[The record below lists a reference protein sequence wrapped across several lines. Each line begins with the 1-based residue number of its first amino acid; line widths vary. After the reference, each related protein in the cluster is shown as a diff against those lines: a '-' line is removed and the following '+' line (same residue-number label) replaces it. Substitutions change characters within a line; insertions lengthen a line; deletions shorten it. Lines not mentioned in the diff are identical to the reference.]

1 MKIISNRVS
10 MVDKDDVLSIV
21 ILPTTD
27 KRKLNWLLLWLIAWS
42 ICGIIVLVNFFTL
55 KNRDAQIFVLVY
67 LSFWLY
73 FEYKIMNAYKWKKNG
88 KEKIWLKKGK
98 LFYQKEIKGKGKT
111 EEFDLNLINDIEIIE
126 LSAAS
131 FSDSI
136 NQSFWIKGGERIQF
150 QFQAKTVK
158 MGMQLSDTEAYYI
171 IRAIKSYIKNKN

>member
-1 MKIISNRVS
+1 
-10 MVDKDDVLSIV
+10 
-21 ILPTTD
+21 
-27 KRKLNWLLLWLIAWS
+27 
-42 ICGIIVLVNFFTL
+42 
-55 KNRDAQIFVLVY
+55 
-67 LSFWLY
+67 
-73 FEYKIMNAYKWKKNG
+73 MNAYKWKKNG

-150 QFQAKTVK
+150 QFQAKTIK
-158 MGMQLSDTEAYYI
+158 MGMQLSDAEAYDI